1 MTEHHDHNHPTEP
14 DADNYI
20 PTDGEIW
27 EATLLDL
34 LIAKGVI
41 TPSMMRQQ
49 MDQTASQSAS
59 VGAEIIARAWTTPLF
74 KDALLKNPKEALSES
89 GYDVSGMPDLCIVEN
104 QFDIHNVVVCTL
116 CSCYPRF
123 MLGPPPEWYKSAAFR
138 SRVVHEPKEVLLEF
152 GLDLNETTKIRVY
165 DSTADIR
172 YMVMPLRPVGTAHM
186 SVDELKP
193 LITRDTM
200 IGVALPALPVNG
212 S

>member
-1 MTEHHDHNHPTEP
+1 MTHHHDHPTEP
-14 DADNYI
+14 DVDSSVQ
-20 PTDGEIW
+20 TDGEIW
-27 EATLLDL
+27 EATLRDL

-59 VGAEIIARAWTTPLF
+59 IGAEIIVRAWTTPLF
-74 KDALLKNPKEALSES
+74 KDALLKNPKKALSEY
-89 GYDVSGMPDLCIVEN
+89 GYDVVGMPDLCIVEN
-104 QFDIHNVVVCTL
+104 QPDIHNVVVCTL

-138 SRVVHEPKEVLLEF
+138 SRLVQEPKDVLLEF
-152 GLDLNETTKIRVY
+152 GLDLNDAIKIRVY

-172 YMVMPLRPVGTAHM
+172 YMVMPMRPAGTAHM
-186 SVDELKP
+186 SADELKS

-200 IGVALPALPVNG
+200 IGVAFPELPVIG
-212 S
+212 HS

>member
-172 YMVMPLRPVGTAHM
+172 YMVMPRRPVGTAHM

-200 IGVALPALPVNG
+200 IGVALPASPANG
-212 S
+212 L

>member
-1 MTEHHDHNHPTEP
+1 MTDHHHHHPTEP
-14 DADNYI
+14 DADNNV

-27 EATLLDL
+27 ESALRDL

-41 TPSMMRQQ
+41 TQSMMRQQ

-59 VGAEIIARAWTTPLF
+59 VGAEIIARAWTTPQF
-74 KDALLKNPKEALSES
+74 KDALLKNPKEALSNS

-104 QFDIHNVVVCTL
+104 QPDIHNVVVCTL

-138 SRVVHEPKEVLLEF
+138 SRIVQEPKDVLLEF

-172 YMVMPLRPVGTAHM
+172 YMVMPLRPDGTEHM
-186 SVDELKP
+186 SADQLKP

-200 IGVALPALPVNG
+200 IGVALPTLPVNA